1 MEQET
6 ITAIS
11 NIIHAVFICISC
23 VILLYSHHRLLRMWD
38 EMQKELHELI
48 GLRYRKKRKGSEST
62 NDGIVLYEESID
74 SEKDDPFRLN
84 AN

>member
-23 VILLYSHHRLLRMWD
+23 VILLYSHHRLLRMWN
-38 EMQKELHELI
+38 EMQKELHTLI
-48 GLRYRKKRKGSEST
+48 GLRYREKRNGSEST
-62 NDGIVLYEESID
+62 NEGIVLYGKSID
-74 SEKDDPFRLN
+74 SEKEDSSR
-84 AN
+84 